1 MFNVIQEINWLAVV
15 LGTLALSL
23 VGGLWFTVI
32 WGKAYAYALGK
43 ENAPS
48 ENGVAVLKEDGIVS
62 AGNGRNVNHT
72 KQHTNPSPSKEKPAL
87 RFILGPLVC
96 GLVTT
101 VAMAV
106 LFYAFDIETLADALL
121 FGGIVGA
128 GLLAATTVNTGINP
142 NIPRPLVYGLVS
154 GSYFFLSGLIV
165 SIILVAMR

>member
-1 MFNVIQEINWLAVV
+1 MFNVIQEINGLAVV

-23 VGGLWFTVI
+23 VGGLWFTVV

-48 ENGVAVLKEDGIVS
+48 GNGVAVLKEDGIGS

-72 KQHTNPSPSKEKPAL
+72 KQHMNPSTSKEKPAL

-106 LFYAFDIETLADALL
+106 LFYAFEIETLADALI

-165 SIILVAMR
+165 SIILVAMS

>member
-1 MFNVIQEINWLAVV
+1 MFNVIQEINWMAVV

-23 VGGLWFTVI
+23 VGGLWFTVV
-32 WGKAYAYALGK
+32 WGKAYAVALGK

-48 ENGVAVLKEDGIVS
+48 GNGLAVLYEDGIVT
-62 AGNGRNVNHT
+62 AVNGRNINDT
-72 KQHTNPSPSKEKPAL
+72 KQPMNPSVSKEKPAL

-106 LFYAFDIETLADALL
+106 LFYAFDIESFTDALL

-128 GLLAATTVNTGINP
+128 GLLASTTVNTGINP
-142 NIPRPLVYGLVS
+142 NIPRPLLYGLVS

-165 SIILVAMR
+165 SIILVAMS